1 MFFVDGREASM
12 ALANRFVPV
21 DATIVGHVEEVATKL
36 GRPIPQDSPRGP
48 MKIAEVIGTVVA
60 PIQHP
65 FYAGRTLPWVQ
76 PLDAAG
82 RAKGRALVAVDRA
95 RAGIGDRVLVLD
107 EGSSARDLFG

>member
-1 MFFVDGREASM
+1 
-12 ALANRFVPV
+12 
-21 DATIVGHVEEVATKL
+21 
-36 GRPIPQDSPRGP
+36 

-65 FYAGRTLPWVQ
+65 FYAGRTLLWVQ

-107 EGSSARDLFG
+107 EGSSARDLFGDPVAPVKSTIVGFIDEIEIGGKLVFRAADSR